1 MEIKSLKSIK
11 YDILSQR
18 KMLRGRLS
26 YKGVNI
32 LKAFIFDMDGVIVN
46 SEPIHYRLIK
56 KTYGKFGIGF
66 DHEEHKKVTGMSYLQ
81 IWQRFID
88 MHKIPSTK
96 EELNEVHTVDLL
108 DEIKNSPEVEIS
120 KGVPEFIEDLCKNGI
135 KLAVAS
141 SANRQIIEAVLERF
155 NLRDK
160 FQAVVSGEELPK
172 SKPDPAVFIKA
183 LEELKVNSHEALIV
197 EDSTNG
203 IKAAK
208 GAGVKCLA
216 FLNNGEN
223 PQNVELADIRFNCF
237 TELNYEKVR
246 DFLKK

>member
-1 MEIKSLKSIK
+1 M
-11 YDILSQR
+11 
-18 KMLRGRLS
+18 
-26 YKGVNI
+26 
-32 LKAFIFDMDGVIVN
+32 KAFIFDMDGVIVN

-56 KTYGKFGIGF
+56 KKYGTFGIEF
-66 DHEEHKKVTGMSYLQ
+66 DHEEHKKITGMSYLQ

-88 MHKIPSTK
+88 MHNISATK
-96 EELNEVHTVDLL
+96 EELNDVHTIDLL
-108 DEIKNSPEVEIS
+108 YEIKNSPEVEIS
-120 KGVPEFIEDLCKNGI
+120 KSVPEFIDDLHKNNI

-141 SANRQIIEAVLERF
+141 SANRQIIEAVLDRF
-155 NLRDK
+155 GLRDK
-160 FQAVVSGEELPK
+160 FMAIVSGEELPK

-183 LEELKVNSHEALIV
+183 LNELGVEAHEALIV

-216 FLNNGEN
+216 FMNNGEN

-237 TELNYEKVR
+237 SELNYEKVR
-246 DFLKK
+246 GFLKAE